1 MQDNAMRQK
10 RNFNFY
16 INSRDY
22 GSAIKKT
29 IKTELSNTVQYK
41 ERLLWTVD
49 RFDFKGDVYSEIT
62 LIVQEFGAKL
72 TFKTPHEGLTFEL
85 TIPELA
91 DSPPPRK
98 KWLGIF

>member
-1 MQDNAMRQK
+1 MHQK

-16 INSRDY
+16 ITSKDY
-22 GSAIKKT
+22 GSAIKKA
-29 IKTELSNTVQYK
+29 IKSELPNTTQYK

-49 RFDFKGDVYSEIT
+49 RFDFKRGQYSEIT
-62 LIVQEFGAKL
+62 LIVHEFGAKL
-72 TFKTPHEGLTFEL
+72 TFKTSHEGPTFEL

>member
-1 MQDNAMRQK
+1 MQENNMRQK

-16 INSRDY
+16 ITGSNY
-22 GSAIKKT
+22 GSAIKKA
-29 IKTELSNTVQYK
+29 IKTELPNTIQYK

-49 RFDFKGDVYSEIT
+49 RFDFKDERYSEIT

-72 TFKTPHEGLTFEL
+72 IFKTAHEGLTFEL